1 MKKRDIDFGLIE
13 NIVVL
18 TSNVQNQLAVPRFVD
33 L

>member
-18 TSNVQNQLAVPRFVD
+18 TSNVQNQLAVPQFVD

>member
-1 MKKRDIDFGLIE
+1 MKKREIDFGLIE

-18 TSNVQNQLAVPRFVD
+18 TSNVQNQLAVPQFVD

>member
-18 TSNVQNQLAVPRFVD
+18 TSNVQNQQAVPRFVD